1 MSNIPAEPL
10 DKLDKLDKLDEL
22 DRLDDETPTKG
33 PNIILMYA
41 LLALGI
47 LAAMAFA
54 AAIVYPFYKRI

>member
-1 MSNIPAEPL
+1 MSNLQIDPQ
-10 DKLDKLDKLDEL
+10 
-22 DRLDDETPTKG
+22 DDDAPVKS

-41 LLALGI
+41 FLALGI

>member
-1 MSNIPAEPL
+1 MSNLPTDQE
-10 DKLDKLDKLDEL
+10 
-22 DRLDDETPTKG
+22 DDDAPVKS
-33 PNIILMYA
+33 PNIVLMYA

>member
-1 MSNIPAEPL
+1 MSNPPT
-10 DKLDKLDKLDEL
+10 
-22 DRLDDETPTKG
+22 DRQEDETPTKG